1 MDRFMAME
9 TFISVIETGSF
20 SGGARR
26 MKVGQPAVSK
36 TIAQLEGKLAVR
48 LFVRTTRGLTPT
60 EAGQRFYERAK
71 HAIEAA
77 EEAELQ
83 ARGAGAS
90 LSGTLRVYA
99 GVTFARLHIV
109 PAIAEFL
116 AEHPELRLDVV
127 LDDRKVD
134 LLEEGIDVALR
145 MGRVKDSGAMTA
157 RKIAESPRLVL
168 GTPPYFATSGVP
180 ATPADLRTHQSVIY
194 DQRGVGGTDWTFR
207 RGGAEVD
214 VTVTGRLHIS
224 AAEGVR
230 AAVLAH
236 AGFAIASQW
245 MFAPELKSGAVKAV
259 LTEWYS
265 RQRQTPSR
273 RSAHVAPSSSP
284 VLSMPPIIAAQHWQR
299 DGPQTGHRVYGELL
313 I

>member
-36 TIAQLEGKLAVR
+36 TIAQLEAKLAVR

-71 HAIEAA
+71 NAIEAA
-77 EEAELQ
+77 EDAEFQ

-109 PAIAEFL
+109 PVIPEFL

-157 RKIAESPRLVL
+157 QKIAGAHGYPQARNVSVSFPRI
-168 GTPPYFATSGVP
+168 
-180 ATPADLRTHQSVIY
+180 RTKNS
-194 DQRGVGGTDWTFR
+194 DKTAS
-207 RGGAEVD
+207 AEK
-214 VTVTGRLHIS
+214 RI
-224 AAEGVR
+224 
-230 AAVLAH
+230 
-236 AGFAIASQW
+236 
-245 MFAPELKSGAVKAV
+245 
-259 LTEWYS
+259 TEK
-265 RQRQTPSR
+265 
-273 RSAHVAPSSSP
+273 P
-284 VLSMPPIIAAQHWQR
+284 V
-299 DGPQTGHRVYGELL
+299 
-313 I
+313 

>member
-36 TIAQLEGKLAVR
+36 TIAQLEAKLAVR

-71 HAIEAA
+71 NAIEAA
-77 EEAELQ
+77 EDAEFQ

-109 PAIAEFL
+109 PVIPEFL

-134 LLEEGIDVALR
+134 LL
-145 MGRVKDSGAMTA
+145 
-157 RKIAESPRLVL
+157 
-168 GTPPYFATSGVP
+168 
-180 ATPADLRTHQSVIY
+180 Q
-194 DQRGVGGTDWTFR
+194 
-207 RGGAEVD
+207 
-214 VTVTGRLHIS
+214 
-224 AAEGVR
+224 
-230 AAVLAH
+230 
-236 AGFAIASQW
+236 
-245 MFAPELKSGAVKAV
+245 
-259 LTEWYS
+259 
-265 RQRQTPSR
+265 
-273 RSAHVAPSSSP
+273 
-284 VLSMPPIIAAQHWQR
+284 
-299 DGPQTGHRVYGELL
+299 
-313 I
+313 